1 MTRKIVALLLSLML
15 VLGASGAF
23 ASGIIFS
30 AGEPAATEAPAA
42 SGVPV
47 APAVPFEGALEYDA
61 FCMDDGLCFIV
72 PADWQ
77 MEQLPA
83 DFKENGGFLYY
94 TDIGSGLKMQAWVE
108 YVGTDRTPQQHSEII
123 LADTANYKSCMLATN
138 DMGQDVIAFVS
149 ADMTEAGGCLLSPD
163 GFAIYFAYSHIDG
176 STLHGDE
183 LAQKLAAEVCRYI
196 HFTDLSSAQAPKT
209 ATFNGNFTMPIPEGW
224 TEEPLR
230 ETDLHR
236 MTAPDGDLYYYL
248 RVNNYPNALSSNII
262 YQTFSESE
270 DFTGCELLTGKGGL
284 GIVRADST
292 DHCFSTL
299 MVPDNN
305 GNVYILSFGSHYGNS
320 ILENEELLRVRQLMV
335 NGIVVD

>member
-94 TDIGSGLKMQAWVE
+94 TDIGSGLKMQAWAIPP
-108 YVGTDRTPQQHSEII
+108 GP
-123 LADTANYKSCMLATN
+123 
-138 DMGQDVIAFVS
+138 
-149 ADMTEAGGCLLSPD
+149 LS
-163 GFAIYFAYSHIDG
+163 GL
-176 STLHGDE
+176 T
-183 LAQKLAAEVCRYI
+183 
-196 HFTDLSSAQAPKT
+196 T
-209 ATFNGNFTMPIPEGW
+209 AT
-224 TEEPLR
+224 
-230 ETDLHR
+230 
-236 MTAPDGDLYYYL
+236 APS
-248 RVNNYPNALSSNII
+248 PP
-262 YQTFSESE
+262 
-270 DFTGCELLTGKGGL
+270 GL
-284 GIVRADST
+284 
-292 DHCFSTL
+292 
-299 MVPDNN
+299 
-305 GNVYILSFGSHYGNS
+305 
-320 ILENEELLRVRQLMV
+320 
-335 NGIVVD
+335 